1 MTLAHCHFNLFS
13 PLLVAANIYHEI
25 SNNEG
30 VLGLSMEK
38 TKDEFESGLKGF
50 HGDLNLSLSVP
61 NDSELLPYEVSN
73 TVSDLKDVILPEKNE
88 VKKKE
93 VKDQNDTVKQTQSL
107 TSFKRTVAFCRK
119 DLRKKL
125 KTLSCF
131 RLN

>member
-1 MTLAHCHFNLFS
+1 MTLNSC
-13 PLLVAANIYHEI
+13 
-25 SNNEG
+25 
-30 VLGLSMEK
+30 
-38 TKDEFESGLKGF
+38 
-50 HGDLNLSLSVP
+50 
-61 NDSELLPYEVSN
+61 LPYEVSN

-107 TSFKRTVAFCRK
+107 TSFKRTVAFFRK

>member
-1 MTLAHCHFNLFS
+1 MTLTHCHFNLFS

-61 NDSELLPYEVSN
+61 NDSELLPAIRGFQHCKWFEGCY
-73 TVSDLKDVILPEKNE
+73 
-88 VKKKE
+88 
-93 VKDQNDTVKQTQSL
+93 L
-107 TSFKRTVAFCRK
+107 TGEERSEEERSEGPKRHCEANAEF
-119 DLRKKL
+119 DII
-125 KTLSCF
+125 
-131 RLN
+131 

>member
-1 MTLAHCHFNLFS
+1 MTLNSC
-13 PLLVAANIYHEI
+13 
-25 SNNEG
+25 
-30 VLGLSMEK
+30 
-38 TKDEFESGLKGF
+38 
-50 HGDLNLSLSVP
+50 
-61 NDSELLPYEVSN
+61 LPYEVSN

-93 VKDQNDTVKQTQSL
+93 VKEQNDTVKQTQSL